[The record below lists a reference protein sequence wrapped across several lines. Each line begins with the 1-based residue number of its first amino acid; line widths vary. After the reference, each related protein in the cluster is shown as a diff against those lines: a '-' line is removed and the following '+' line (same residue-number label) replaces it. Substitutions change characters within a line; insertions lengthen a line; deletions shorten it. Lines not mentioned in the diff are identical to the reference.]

1 MLFDFHKFLSLTKA
15 PLALPNLPTISLSA
29 PPSDVITFQVKE
41 TRESKDVI
49 IIEGEKVE
57 SPWKGK
63 VLKSD
68 ELNNDA
74 CPICRLNLD
83 IKYTDVLILRQFMTE
98 KGGMLPRRATG
109 VCKKSQKELQDAI
122 HKAQRAGL
130 MPELR
135 PQPKRQRM
143 YPVSNFMWKRF
154 PAFYDD

>member
-1 MLFDFHKFLSLTKA
+1 MAVRFVRNVLQRSMIRQFSTSQSVFAIK
-15 PLALPNLPTISLSA
+15 
-29 PPSDVITFQVKE
+29 VKE